1 MAKPYGESA
10 GSYSTDVEGGA
21 YVAVRMHIAGA
32 LSPDY
37 LGFVLE
43 RAIWLGLAGSA
54 EHSGPGAVKV
64 VAAGPEALVGALE
77 MACVLG
83 PLDSL
88 IETVDRQPADEIVA
102 EGFAV
107 RD

>member
-1 MAKPYGESA
+1 MREAYSAIA

-21 YVAVRMHIAGA
+21 HIAVRMRVAGA
-32 LSPDY
+32 LSADY
-37 LGFVLE
+37 LDFVLE
-43 RAIWLGLAGSA
+43 RAVWLGLSGSA
-54 EHSGPGAVKV
+54 KRSGPGAVEV

-88 IETVDRQPADEIVA
+88 IATVDREPTNEIVHR
-102 EGFAV
+102 GFAV
-107 RD
+107 RR

>member
-1 MAKPYGESA
+1 MKETPGAIV

-21 YVAVRMHIAGA
+21 HVAVRMRVAGA
-32 LSPDY
+32 LSADY
-37 LGFVLE
+37 LDFVLE
-43 RAIWLGLAGSA
+43 RAAWLGLSGSA
-54 EHSGPGAVKV
+54 VRLGPGTVDV

-88 IETVDRQPADEIVA
+88 IATVDREPTDEIVH

-107 RD
+107 RR